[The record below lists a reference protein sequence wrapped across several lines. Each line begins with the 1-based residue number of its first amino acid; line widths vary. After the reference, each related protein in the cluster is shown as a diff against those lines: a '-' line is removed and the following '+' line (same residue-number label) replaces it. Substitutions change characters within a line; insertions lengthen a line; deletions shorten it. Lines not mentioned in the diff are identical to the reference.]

1 MPTTRLLLAGLALVM
16 AAPLTLLADTLVLR
30 NGDRVRGE
38 LIQIRNG
45 VVEFEEARTFG
56 RGRTLRV
63 DRDDIL
69 RIEFDDDRGGGNRY
83 QDDDRG
89 GTFPAAG
96 RPGGMREKVISVSAR
111 SGWTDTGITVRA
123 GQSVYFEA
131 TGRVQ
136 WGKGRRDGPAGER
149 NSPENAGRPMP
160 NRPAAALIG
169 RIGDGGNGVFFIG
182 DDAGAVRVRG
192 SGTLFLG
199 VNDDFLDDNSGTFR
213 VVVYY

>member
-1 MPTTRLLLAGLALVM
+1 MRITRVLLAGLALVV

-63 DRDDIL
+63 DRGDIL
-69 RIEFDDDRGGGNRY
+69 RIEFDDYAGGNSY
-83 QDDDRG
+83 QDDGRDAPRP
-89 GTFPAAG
+89 TAG
-96 RPGGMREKVISVSAR
+96 RPGGMREKVVSVSAR
-111 SGWTDTGITVRA
+111 SGWNDTGITVRA
-123 GQSVYFEA
+123 GQTVYFEA
-131 TGRVQ
+131 SGRVT
-136 WGKGRRDGPAGER
+136 WGQGRRDGPAGER

-169 RIGDGGNGVFFIG
+169 RVGDGGNGVFFIG
-182 DDAGAVRVRG
+182 DDEGAVRVRG

-199 VNDDFLDDNSGTFR
+199 VNDDFLTDNSGSFR